1 MKKFSMIF
9 LALLI
14 VLCSC
19 GEAKNI
25 SFSEMSETV
34 KSASGRELTD
44 KDIKEDDC
52 YIIGI
57 SEKTYKNGVENAKIF
72 SPVFSSD
79 GFELILIKTK
89 TAIDAERLCAEMKSN
104 YEPVPQ
110 AQSQRRRQEKFRN
123 TIYEIRRRQSP
134 RRTRQYAR
142 LRTPPFRAEETPS
155 PPDRRA
161 KRQEKYRRPFRA
173 QARKALS
180 VRHSRAILKPLQIP
194 AKQNSTP
201 QWLLSP

>member
-9 LALLI
+9 LVLLI

-57 SEKTYKNGVENAKIF
+57 SEKTYKSGVENAKIF

-104 YEPVPQ
+104 YEPVPCDP
-110 AQSQRRRQEKFRN
+110 SEN
-123 TIYEIRRRQSP
+123 TEFIYYRD
-134 RRTRQYAR
+134 YV
-142 LRTPPFRAEETPS
+142 LF
-155 PPDRRA
+155 A
-161 KRQEKYRRPFRA
+161 KGATGDTERISSAF
-173 QARKALS
+173 LS
-180 VRHSRAILKPLQIP
+180 LLKG
-194 AKQNSTP
+194 
-201 QWLLSP
+201 